1 MEETRMKRA
10 LNKICLIIFFVLFIF
25 SLNVMAEPI
34 GPKIYIE
41 DPAFDAKDIKSAE
54 YLEHAY
60 KVVNKGDAI
69 LEITDVRP
77 G

>member
-1 MEETRMKRA
+1 MKRS
-10 LNKICLIIFFVLFIF
+10 LFRICFILFFVLFTYSI
-25 SLNVMAEPI
+25 NAKAEPT

-41 DPAFDAKDIKSAE
+41 QPVFDAKDIKSAE

-69 LEITDVRP
+69 LEITDVKP